1 MVYVI
6 LRNIIDRRHSERRPQ
21 GATGGC
27 VEHRACH
34 RPIARPMR
42 RMRTHAR
49 AIPEERV
56 GVAATRRGDSRRDSQ
71 ACGSRP
77 RRPPRPTPHRRVVPY
92 PASVRRLSALSF
104 PIGKQM
110 PTYDFKRLSCTQSK
124 STTKPMTRKVDAH
137 TRDERARDGV
147 SRDEMRGV
155 EWAAEGAPNG
165 LRAQGPMMTPVG
177 CDVRHTSRARVC
189 WHLTR
194 VRSRGTRCHPHLRS
208 ARAWPANQGGTAS
221 LTVGPSLMH

>member
-1 MVYVI
+1 MAP
-6 LRNIIDRRHSERRPQ
+6 LAATPNARASQELAGQCAGHRRTCAQPPTAAGIVPPRRGIAPRRISI
-21 GATGGC
+21 GLEHAPPLPSLHACHAMDLCHVPATG
-27 VEHRACH
+27 
-34 RPIARPMR
+34 
-42 RMRTHAR
+42 
-49 AIPEERV
+49 
-56 GVAATRRGDSRRDSQ
+56 
-71 ACGSRP
+71 
-77 RRPPRPTPHRRVVPY
+77 
-92 PASVRRLSALSF
+92 RRLAALSF

-110 PTYDFKRLSCTQSK
+110 PTHDFKRLSCTQSK